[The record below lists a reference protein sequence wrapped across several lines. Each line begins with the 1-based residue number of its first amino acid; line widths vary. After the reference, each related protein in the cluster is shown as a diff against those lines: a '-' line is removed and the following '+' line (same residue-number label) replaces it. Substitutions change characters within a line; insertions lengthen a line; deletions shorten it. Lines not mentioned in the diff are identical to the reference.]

1 MEDKNDRKKPKGTL
15 QLSDADLEDLAKDD
29 PSFQDRKM
37 GRDEGKERQERG
49 ESLIAPLAYI
59 QRGGDYISD
68 KLTDADA
75 YISDKIGLKQRAD
88 SARSYREGLKDEG
101 YKKGG
106 KIAGKLATRGYG
118 ISKHGK
124 AK

>member
-37 GRDEGKERQERG
+37 GRNEGKERQERG

-75 YISDKIGLKQRAD
+75 YISDKIGLTKRAD
-88 SARSYREGLKDEG
+88 SARNYRKGLQDEG
-101 YKKGG
+101 YKSGG
-106 KIAGKLATRGYG
+106 KVAGKLATRGYG
-118 ISKHGK
+118 ISNHVK
-124 AK
+124 AR